1 MGPRSRKPTYVGLA
15 ALLACSAH
23 ITACSSSK
31 GDDSPAAKSTSRAH
45 SNPGV
50 TPEYF
55 ECDSLLTA
63 GEIAKLVDGSVE
75 QVASAFESPT
85 GVAEPC
91 AYLHTIIPE
100 GGDAGVRHEAWSYD
114 IDCRDDAI
122 NDAKT
127 MMTQWAEG
135 AGDGGSYK
143 VDVGRG
149 GLDHGGGG
157 IVFIDDDTPC
167 HVRVIGP
174 QNDKRL
180 AIARVL
186 AKRLTTE
193 TAPMKDVRS
202 PDAPK

>member
-1 MGPRSRKPTYVGLA
+1 MGPRSRTSTYVGLA

-23 ITACSSSK
+23 LTACSSSK
-31 GDDSPAAKSTSRAH
+31 GDDSPSAKSSSKPY

-50 TPEYF
+50 APEYF

-63 GEIAKLVDGSVE
+63 KEIAKVVDGRVE
-75 QVASAFESPT
+75 QVASAFESPN

-91 AYLHTIIPE
+91 AYLHTSIPE
-100 GGDAGVRHEAWSYD
+100 GDAGIIHEAWSFD
-114 IDCRDDAI
+114 IDCRDDALK
-122 NDAKT
+122 DAKT

-135 AGDGGSYK
+135 AGDGGSYR
-143 VDVGRG
+143 VEVGRG

-157 IVFIDDDTPC
+157 IVFIDDDSPC

-174 QNDKRL
+174 RSDTRL
-180 AIARVL
+180 AIAKVL
-186 AKRLTTE
+186 AKRLTPD

-202 PDAPK
+202 PDAPN